1 MCSENKYI
9 LRNAMRQPVVV
20 AYFPLME
27 VQTSVTAKKKKK
39 RNCCKGVKFSSGS
52 TNFQYT
58 SMDTDILDVTLK
70 NISSSFTL
78 HIILNFSV

>member
-1 MCSENKYI
+1 MCSENKYV

-27 VQTSVTAKKKKK
+27 VQTSVTAKKKK

>member
-27 VQTSVTAKKKKK
+27 VQTSVTAKKKKEIAA
-39 RNCCKGVKFSSGS
+39 RELSFHQEVLIF
-52 TNFQYT
+52 
-58 SMDTDILDVTLK
+58 
-70 NISSSFTL
+70 NIQAWTQTYL
-78 HIILNFSV
+78 M